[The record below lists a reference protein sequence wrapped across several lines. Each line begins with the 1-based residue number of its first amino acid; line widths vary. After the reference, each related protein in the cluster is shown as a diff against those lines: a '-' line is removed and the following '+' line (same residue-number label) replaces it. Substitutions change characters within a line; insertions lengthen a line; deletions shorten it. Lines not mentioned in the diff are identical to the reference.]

1 VSTAVDRDAARR
13 AALGAF
19 LRAHRERLEP
29 ARLGLRV
36 GRRRRTPG
44 LRREEV
50 AQRAGVGVAWY
61 TWLEQGRDIRPSREA
76 LAFIA
81 DALELGPDAR
91 EHLFTLAGHV
101 PSEPPDL
108 AAVRVPPS
116 LRPILDAL
124 DPNPAYVND
133 LRWNVLAWN
142 RAADTVFGF
151 SSLPDDERNSLLF
164 MFARRRSRT
173 RIVGWERVAAS
184 MVATFRMN
192 VGPYVGDPA
201 VEALLERLRASDDFV
216 RLWNRQDV
224 SVRRIGRKTVRHPQ
238 LGDLVFDHQA
248 FQVIDA
254 PALRLVVYTPAETST
269 QSTKTG
275 NPVAVAAA
283 VQRTR
288 RNPEE

>member
-1 VSTAVDRDAARR
+1 MVPRLPASRSASAPVDRDAARR

-29 ARLGLRV
+29 ATLGLRV
-36 GRRRRTPG
+36 RGRRRTPG

-61 TWLEQGRDIRPSREA
+61 TWLEQGRDIHPSREA

-81 DALELGPDAR
+81 DALELGPEAR
-91 EHLFTLAGHV
+91 EHLFTLAGHAA
-101 PSEPPDL
+101 SEPLDL
-108 AAVRVPPS
+108 ASVRVPPAI
-116 LRPILDAL
+116 RPVLDAL

-151 SSLPDDERNSLLF
+151 SSLPDDERNSLLS
-164 MFARRRSRT
+164 MFARRSSRA
-173 RIVGWERVAAS
+173 RIVGWDRVAAS

-192 VGPYVGDPA
+192 VGPYMGDPA

-216 RLWNRQDV
+216 RLWDRQDV
-224 SVRRIGRKTVRHPQ
+224 SVRRVGRKTVRHPQ
-238 LGDLVFDHQA
+238 LGDLVFYHQA

-254 PALRLVVYTPAETST
+254 PALRLVVYTPAR
-269 QSTKTG
+269 
-275 NPVAVAAA
+275 P
-283 VQRTR
+283 
-288 RNPEE
+288 

>member
-1 VSTAVDRDAARR
+1 MVSRLPVSRVGAAPVDRDAARR

-19 LRAHRERLEP
+19 LRAHREQLEP
-29 ARLGLRV
+29 AKLGLRV
-36 GRRRRTPG
+36 RGRRRTPG

-61 TWLEQGRDIRPSREA
+61 TWLEQGRDIHPSREA

-81 DALELGPDAR
+81 DALSLEPDAR
-91 EHLFTLAGHV
+91 EHLFTLAGQSA
-101 PSEPPDL
+101 SEPLDL
-108 AAVRVPPS
+108 ASIRVPPT
-116 LRPILDAL
+116 LRPVLDAL

-151 SSLPDDERNSLLF
+151 SLLPDDERNSMLF
-164 MFARRRSRT
+164 MFARSSARA
-173 RIVGWERVAAS
+173 RILHWERVAAT
-184 MVATFRMN
+184 MVATFRMS
-192 VGPYVGDPA
+192 VGPYMGDPT

-216 RLWNRQDV
+216 RLWNRQH
-224 SVRRIGRKTVRHPQ
+224 VRARRTGRKTFRHPK

-254 PALRLVVYTPAETST
+254 PALRLVVYTPAAT
-269 QSTKTG
+269 
-275 NPVAVAAA
+275 
-283 VQRTR
+283 
-288 RNPEE
+288 